1 MLSRTFCVLV
11 VSLAAG
17 NAMAARMQAGPIQK
31 VIQLLGDIQM
41 KRIKE
46 GEAEQS
52 NFEKFSRW
60 CEKTAIEKQ
69 NTISDFK
76 EQITSLK
83 ASADTATSNIEQL
96 DAMIEELSS
105 GISTNEEQ
113 SKEASAL
120 RAKEHADFLKRDADL
135 GATVDMLA
143 RAHMVLK
150 KNLNSANAAFIQTSL
165 EKVMGTLKSIVD
177 ASFVNLEDRQV
188 IEALIQQSSSED
200 DSSLDQISESFN
212 KPYESKS
219 GVILDTISGMK
230 EKAEVTRNEEQKQ
243 EMKAQHAFEMLD
255 SSLQDEIASLK
266 KQLDDSKKK
275 KNRNAETKAT
285 SEGELEAVTKDL
297 GGDEKYLADLQRECM
312 EKADEFS
319 QAQTE
324 RAAELKVLA
333 EAKKILAAAG
343 KGAALVQ
350 ASPSNDLF
358 VGPSFLQTRMATR
371 TRTESQMQREYQTR
385 AADYLMQ
392 EGDRIGSWV
401 LAQVGSH
408 IQADPFGKVKQMIQ
422 EMVEKLLEEQAE
434 EAEHK
439 TWCDAELTKTK
450 KSLAS
455 KQTKMEDISTK
466 IEKAQAMSAKLEEQ
480 VKALAGELADMDTQD
495 QQATAMRQ
503 KEHEEFG
510 SQKADLT
517 AAQEAT
523 ATAIKVLKSYYSG
536 KSFIQT
542 ADTSMTAMS
551 SLMQE
556 RSGSDQPAGG
566 AASSVI
572 GLLEVAES
580 DFSKALAEGQA
591 SEDAA
596 QQEYDEMIQDNRV
609 SRGEKTADQKAKV
622 AEKGRLDNLVSETKL
637 DSKDAGDELSAVME
651 YFDKLK
657 GSCETKAPSFE
668 ERQARR
674 KQEMEGLQNALA
686 ILEGKAIA
694 LLETGGSG
702 MDLGPMPSAASLLR
716 R

>member
-1 MLSRTFCVLV
+1 
-11 VSLAAG
+11 
-17 NAMAARMQAGPIQK
+17 
-31 VIQLLGDIQM
+31 
-41 KRIKE
+41 
-46 GEAEQS
+46 
-52 NFEKFSRW
+52 
-60 CEKTAIEKQ
+60 
-69 NTISDFK
+69 
-76 EQITSLK
+76 
-83 ASADTATSNIEQL
+83 
-96 DAMIEELSS
+96 
-105 GISTNEEQ
+105 
-113 SKEASAL
+113 
-120 RAKEHADFLKRDADL
+120 
-135 GATVDMLA
+135 VDMLA

-150 KNLNSANAAFIQTSL
+150 KNLNSANAAFIQMSL

-200 DSSLDQISESFN
+200 DSSASLDAISESFN

-219 GVILDTISGMK
+219 GVILDTISSMK

-243 EMKAQHAFEMLD
+243 EMKAQHAFEMLA
-255 SSLQDEIASLK
+255 SSLEDEVTSLK

-285 SEGELEAVTKDL
+285 SEGDLESVTKDL

-319 QAQTE
+319 QSQAE

-343 KGAALVQ
+343 KGAAMIQ
-350 ASPSNDLF
+350 AQPSNDLF
-358 VGPSFLQTRMATR
+358 VGPSFLQTKMAARTR
-371 TRTESQMQREYQTR
+371 TRTQSQMQREYQTR

-408 IQADPFGKVKQMIQ
+408 IQADPFGKVKGMIQ

-439 TWCDAELTKTK
+439 TWCDGELTKTK

-455 KQTKMEDISTK
+455 KQSKMEDISTK
-466 IEKAQAMSAKLEEQ
+466 IEKAQAMSAKLAEQ
-480 VKALAGELADMDTQD
+480 VKGLAGELADMDTQD
-495 QQATAMRQ
+495 QQATQMRQ
-503 KEHEEFG
+503 KEHEEFET
-510 SQKADLT
+510 QKADLQQ
-517 AAQEAT
+517 AQEAT

-542 ADTSMTAMS
+542 ADTSMSSMT

-556 RSGSDQPAGG
+556 RTSSDQPAGG
-566 AASSVI
+566 AAASVL

-591 SEDAA
+591 AEDAA
-596 QQEYDEMIQDNRV
+596 QQEYDEMIMDNREA
-609 SRGEKTADQKAKV
+609 RAEKTADQKNKQ

-637 DSKDAGDELSAVME
+637 DAKDAGDELSAVME

-694 LLETGGSG
+694 LLETGGGVSG
-702 MDLGPMPSAASLLR
+702 MESLPSAASLLR

>member
-1 MLSRTFCVLV
+1 
-11 VSLAAG
+11 
-17 NAMAARMQAGPIQK
+17 MAARMQAGPIQK

-76 EQITSLK
+76 EQITTLK

-319 QAQTE
+319 QAQAE

>member
-1 MLSRTFCVLV
+1 MQSLAHIILV
-11 VSLAAG
+11 VALAG
-17 NAMAARMQAGPIQK
+17 RDSMAARLQAGPIQK

-52 NFEKFSRW
+52 NFETFSRW
-60 CEKTAIEKQ
+60 CEKTATEKQ
-69 NTISDFK
+69 NTITDFK
-76 EQITSLK
+76 EQITTLK
-83 ASADTATSNIEQL
+83 AGSDTATSNIEQL

-105 GISTNEEQ
+105 AISTNEEQ
-113 SKEASAL
+113 QKEASAL
-120 RAKEHADFLKRDADL
+120 RAKEHKDFLTRDADL
-135 GATVDMLA
+135 GGTVDMLA

-150 KNLNSANAAFIQTSL
+150 KNLNSANAAFIQMSL

-188 IEALIQQSSSED
+188 IEALIQQSTSED
-200 DSSLDQISESFN
+200 DSALDISSESLN

-243 EMKAQHAFEMLD
+243 EMKAQHAYDML
-255 SSLQDEIASLK
+255 SASLEDEINSLK

-275 KNRNAETKAT
+275 KNRNAENKAT
-285 SEGELEAVTKDL
+285 AEGDLESVTKDL
-297 GGDEKYLADLQRECM
+297 AGDEKYLADLQRECM

-319 QAQTE
+319 QSQAE

-343 KGAALVQ
+343 KGAALLQ
-350 ASPSNDLF
+350 TPQSNDLF
-358 VGPSFLQTRMATR
+358 VVPSFLQTHMATR
-371 TRTESQMQREYQTR
+371 TRSQSQMQREYQTR

-450 KSLAS
+450 KSLAA
-455 KQTKMEDISTK
+455 KETKMEDISTK
-466 IEKAQAMSAKLEEQ
+466 IEKAEATSAKLSEQ

-503 KEHEEFG
+503 KEHTEFEA
-510 SQKADLT
+510 QKADLQ

-542 ADTSMTAMS
+542 GDTSSMT
-551 SLMQE
+551 SLMQA
-556 RSGSDQPAGG
+556 STGSDQPAGG

-591 SEDAA
+591 TEDAA
-596 QQEYDEMIQDNRV
+596 QQEYDEMIADNRV
-609 SRGEKTADQKAKV
+609 SRAEKTQDQKNKQ

-694 LLETGGSG
+694 LMETGSSS
-702 MDLGPMPSAASLLR
+702 MGPLPSAASLLR

>member
-1 MLSRTFCVLV
+1 MQ
-11 VSLAAG
+11 SLAFIVLTVAMAATG
-17 NAMAARMQAGPIQK
+17 SMAARMQAGPIQK

-46 GEAEQS
+46 GEAEQA
-52 NFEKFSRW
+52 NFEKYSRW

-69 NTISDFK
+69 NTIADFK
-76 EQITSLK
+76 EQITTLK
-83 ASADTATSNIEQL
+83 ATSDTATSNIEQL
-96 DAMIEELSS
+96 DAMVEELSQA
-105 GISTNEEQ
+105 ISTNEEQ
-113 SKEASAL
+113 SKEAGAL
-120 RAKEHADFLKRDADL
+120 RAKEHKDFLTRDADL

-150 KNLNSANAAFIQTSL
+150 KNLNSANAAFIQMSL

-200 DSSLDQISESFN
+200 DSGAASLDLDMS

-219 GVILDTISGMK
+219 GVILDTISSMK

-243 EMKAQHAFEMLD
+243 EMKAQHAFEMLS
-255 SSLQDEIASLK
+255 SSLEDEITSLK

-275 KNRNAETKAT
+275 KNRNAESKAT
-285 SEGELEAVTKDL
+285 AEGDLESVTKDL

-319 QAQTE
+319 QGQTE

-350 ASPSNDLF
+350 NQQQASNDLF
-358 VGPSFLQTRMATR
+358 QGVPSFLQTKMAAR
-371 TRTESQMQREYQTR
+371 TRTASQMQREYQTR

-401 LAQVGSH
+401 LSQVGSH
-408 IQADPFGKVKQMIQ
+408 IQADPFGKVKQMIS

-439 TWCDAELTKTK
+439 TWCDGELTKTK

-455 KQTKMEDISTK
+455 KESKMEDISTK
-466 IEKAQAMSAKLEEQ
+466 IEKAQATSAKLEEQ
-480 VKALAGELADMDTQD
+480 VKALASELADMDTQD
-495 QQATAMRQ
+495 KEATEMRQ
-503 KEHEEFG
+503 KENAEFVA
-510 SQKADLT
+510 QKKDLQ

-523 ATAIKVLKSYYSG
+523 ATAVKVLKSYYSG

-542 ADTSMTAMS
+542 GDSSLMS

-556 RSGSDQPAGG
+556 RSEQPAGG
-566 AASSVI
+566 AAASVI

-580 DFSKALAEGQA
+580 DFSKALAESQA
-591 SEDAA
+591 AEDAA
-596 QQEYDEMIQDNRV
+596 QQEYDEMIQDNKV
-609 SRGEKTADQKAKV
+609 SRAEKLADQKGKQ
-622 AEKGRLDNLVSETKL
+622 AEKGRLDNLISETKL
-637 DSKDAGDELSAVME
+637 DAKDAGDELSAVME
-651 YFDKLK
+651 YMDKLK

-674 KQEMEGLQNALA
+674 KQEMEGLQNALK
-686 ILEGKAIA
+686 ILEGNAIA
-694 LLETGGSG
+694 LLETGQTGE
-702 MDLGPMPSAASLLR
+702 LPSAASLLR

>member
-1 MLSRTFCVLV
+1 MVIS
-11 VSLAAG
+11 AAQQS
-17 NAMAARMQAGPIQK
+17 MAARMQAGPIQK

-46 GEAEQS
+46 GEAEQA
-52 NFEKFSRW
+52 NFEKYSRW
-60 CEKTAIEKQ
+60 CEKTATEKQ
-69 NTISDFK
+69 NTIADFK
-76 EQITSLK
+76 EQITTLK
-83 ASADTATSNIEQL
+83 ATSDTATSNIEQL
-96 DAMIEELSS
+96 DALVEELSS
-105 GISTNEEQ
+105 AISTNEEQ

-120 RAKEHADFLKRDADL
+120 RAKEHKDFLTRDADL

-150 KNLNSANAAFIQTSL
+150 KNLNSANAAFIQMSL

-177 ASFVNLEDRQV
+177 ASFVNLEDKQV

-200 DSSLDQISESFN
+200 DGASQALDLSMD

-219 GVILDTISGMK
+219 GVILDTISSMK

-243 EMKAQHAFEMLD
+243 EMKAQHAFEMLS
-255 SSLQDEIASLK
+255 SSLEDEVTSLK

-275 KNRNAETKAT
+275 KNRNAEAKAT
-285 SEGELEAVTKDL
+285 SEGDLESVTKDL

-319 QAQTE
+319 QAQAE

-343 KGAALVQ
+343 KGAALVETQ
-350 ASPSNDLF
+350 KQSNDLF
-358 VGPSFLQTRMATR
+358 IPSFLQTKMATR
-371 TRTESQMQREYQTR
+371 TRTRTRTQSQMQREYQTR

-401 LAQVGSH
+401 LSQVGSH
-408 IQADPFGKVKQMIQ
+408 IQADPFGKVKTMIS

-434 EAEHK
+434 EAEHNA
-439 TWCDAELTKTK
+439 WCSGELTKTK
-450 KSLAS
+450 KSLAAKES
-455 KQTKMEDISTK
+455 KMEDINTK
-466 IEKAQAMSAKLEEQ
+466 IEKAKATSAKLEEQ
-480 VKALAGELADMDTQD
+480 VKALASELADMDTQD
-495 QQATAMRQ
+495 QQATEMRQ
-503 KEHEEFG
+503 KEHAEFEA
-510 SQKADLT
+510 QKKDLT

-523 ATAIKVLKSYYSG
+523 ATAVKVLKSYYSG
-536 KSFIQT
+536 KSFVQT
-542 ADTSMTAMS
+542 GDSSSMT
-551 SLMQE
+551 SLMQQSSSSE
-556 RSGSDQPAGG
+556 QPAGG
-566 AASSVI
+566 AAASVI

-580 DFSKALAEGQA
+580 DFSKALAESQA
-591 SEDAA
+591 AEDAA
-596 QQEYDEMIQDNRV
+596 QQEYDEMINDNKV
-609 SRGEKTADQKAKV
+609 SRAEKTQDQKGKL

-637 DSKDAGDELSAVME
+637 DAKDAGDELSAVME
-651 YFDKLK
+651 YLDKLK

-674 KQEMEGLQNALA
+674 KQEMEGLQNALS

-694 LLETGGSG
+694 LMETGTGDVG
-702 MDLGPMPSAASLLR
+702 VGPMPSAASLLR

>member
-1 MLSRTFCVLV
+1 MQSLAHIILV
-11 VSLAAG
+11 VALAG
-17 NAMAARMQAGPIQK
+17 RDSMAARLQAGPIQK

-52 NFEKFSRW
+52 NFETFSRW
-60 CEKTAIEKQ
+60 CEKTATEKQ
-69 NTISDFK
+69 NTITDFK
-76 EQITSLK
+76 EQITTLK
-83 ASADTATSNIEQL
+83 AGSDTATSNIEQL

-105 GISTNEEQ
+105 AISTNEEQ
-113 SKEASAL
+113 QKEASAL
-120 RAKEHADFLKRDADL
+120 RAKEHKDFLTRDADL
-135 GATVDMLA
+135 GGTVDMLA

-150 KNLNSANAAFIQTSL
+150 KNLNSANAAFIQMSL

-188 IEALIQQSSSED
+188 IEALIQQSTSED
-200 DSSLDQISESFN
+200 DSALDISSESLN

-243 EMKAQHAFEMLD
+243 EMKAQHAYDML
-255 SSLQDEIASLK
+255 SASLEDEINSLK

-275 KNRNAETKAT
+275 KNRNAENKAT
-285 SEGELEAVTKDL
+285 AEGDLESVTKDL
-297 GGDEKYLADLQRECM
+297 AGDEKYLADLQRECM

-319 QAQTE
+319 QSQAE

-343 KGAALVQ
+343 KGAALLQ
-350 ASPSNDLF
+350 TPQSNDLF
-358 VGPSFLQTRMATR
+358 VVPSFLQTHMATR
-371 TRTESQMQREYQTR
+371 TRSESQMQREYQTR

-450 KSLAS
+450 KSLAA
-455 KQTKMEDISTK
+455 KETKMEDISTK
-466 IEKAQAMSAKLEEQ
+466 IEKAEATSAKLSEQ

-503 KEHEEFG
+503 KEHTEFEA
-510 SQKADLT
+510 QKADLQ

-542 ADTSMTAMS
+542 GDTSSMT
-551 SLMQE
+551 SLMQA
-556 RSGSDQPAGG
+556 STGSDQPAGG

-591 SEDAA
+591 TEDAA
-596 QQEYDEMIQDNRV
+596 QQEYDEMIADNRV
-609 SRGEKTADQKAKV
+609 SRAEKTQDQKNKQ

-694 LLETGGSG
+694 LMETGSSS
-702 MDLGPMPSAASLLR
+702 MGPLPSAASLLR

>member
-1 MLSRTFCVLV
+1 
-11 VSLAAG
+11 
-17 NAMAARMQAGPIQK
+17 
-31 VIQLLGDIQM
+31 
-41 KRIKE
+41 
-46 GEAEQS
+46 
-52 NFEKFSRW
+52 
-60 CEKTAIEKQ
+60 
-69 NTISDFK
+69 
-76 EQITSLK
+76 
-83 ASADTATSNIEQL
+83 
-96 DAMIEELSS
+96 
-105 GISTNEEQ
+105 
-113 SKEASAL
+113 
-120 RAKEHADFLKRDADL
+120 
-135 GATVDMLA
+135 
-143 RAHMVLK
+143 
-150 KNLNSANAAFIQTSL
+150 
-165 EKVMGTLKSIVD
+165 
-177 ASFVNLEDRQV
+177 
-188 IEALIQQSSSED
+188 
-200 DSSLDQISESFN
+200 
-212 KPYESKS
+212 
-219 GVILDTISGMK
+219 
-230 EKAEVTRNEEQKQ
+230 
-243 EMKAQHAFEMLD
+243 
-255 SSLQDEIASLK
+255 
-266 KQLDDSKKK
+266 
-275 KNRNAETKAT
+275 
-285 SEGELEAVTKDL
+285 
-297 GGDEKYLADLQRECM
+297 M

-319 QAQTE
+319 QSQAE

-343 KGAALVQ
+343 KGAALLQ
-350 ASPSNDLF
+350 TPQSNDLF
-358 VGPSFLQTRMATR
+358 VVPSFLQTHMATR
-371 TRTESQMQREYQTR
+371 TRSQSQMQREYQTR

-450 KSLAS
+450 KSLAA
-455 KQTKMEDISTK
+455 KETKMEDISTK
-466 IEKAQAMSAKLEEQ
+466 IEKAEATSAKLSEQ

-503 KEHEEFG
+503 KEHTEFEA
-510 SQKADLT
+510 QKADLQ

-542 ADTSMTAMS
+542 GDTSSMT
-551 SLMQE
+551 SLMQA
-556 RSGSDQPAGG
+556 STGSDQPAGG

-591 SEDAA
+591 TEDAA
-596 QQEYDEMIQDNRV
+596 QQEYDEMIADNRV
-609 SRGEKTADQKAKV
+609 SRAEKTQDQKNKQ

-694 LLETGGSG
+694 LMETGSSS
-702 MDLGPMPSAASLLR
+702 MGPLPSAASLLR